1 MSSNTTLSHGETMNM
16 RASILLFTILLTA
29 NAFAR
34 NITQTSCK
42 IIASNAIFRYE
53 EIGNEL
59 TKRGFNVDSVSE
71 DSLEKSNMDDL
82 VLNVISANNDGEIK
96 WHGIASMRLEVFKI
110 SFWRYE
116 RVLEKIFSKE
126 IHTSNDTTSYPDAFL
141 KILKKANLK
150 CLVESQQD

>member
-1 MSSNTTLSHGETMNM
+1 MNKSM
-16 RASILLFTILLTA
+16 RASILLFTILLA
-29 NAFAR
+29 GNAVAR
-34 NITQTSCK
+34 NITETSCK
-42 IIASNAIFRYE
+42 IVASNALFRYE

-126 IHTSNDTTSYPDAFL
+126 IQTSNDTTSYSDAFF
-141 KILKKANLK
+141 KILKKSNLK